1 MYNKKVAY
9 YSIFCC
15 NLHEKKNHEILNA
28 LHLKPLYNINRSE
41 KWGKKIQTA
50 GYNGARI
57 DLEFVAND
65 NRTFSFT
72 LVCGLIR
79 IYELYQHEKH
89 NEHKE
94 KQNKP

>member
-1 MYNKKVAY
+1 MERVRY
-9 YSIFCC
+9 
-15 NLHEKKNHEILNA
+15 
-28 LHLKPLYNINRSE
+28 
-41 KWGKKIQTA
+41 
-50 GYNGARI
+50 I

-79 IYELYQHEKH
+79 IYELYQHENY